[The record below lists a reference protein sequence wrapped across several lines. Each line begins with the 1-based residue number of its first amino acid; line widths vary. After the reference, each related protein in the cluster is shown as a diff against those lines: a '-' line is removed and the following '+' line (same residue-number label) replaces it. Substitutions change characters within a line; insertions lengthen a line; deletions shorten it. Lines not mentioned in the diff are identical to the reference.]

1 MSSQPQRRRLEVE
14 KIGDITVASL
24 KERKILAEE
33 QIQVIGEQLLSLAN
47 ESGRMQLLLNFHN
60 VEYMS
65 SAVLGMLVT
74 LNKKIKAAG
83 GKLVLCNI
91 DPQIREVFE
100 ITKLDKLFVI
110 RSEEQEALQAFWMT
124 PGRLGSV
131 IAMRMPLHRA
141 V

>member
-1 MSSQPQRRRLEVE
+1 MSSQTQRRRLEVE
-14 KIGDITVASL
+14 KMADVTIVCSTD
-24 KERKILAEE
+24 RKILIE
-33 QIQVIGEQLLSLAN
+33 QHIQLIAEQLLDLVK
-47 ESGRMQLLLNFHN
+47 ESGEKKLLLNFRN

-74 LNKKIKAAG
+74 LNKKIQAAG

-110 RSEEQEALQAFWMT
+110 RGKEQEALQAF
-124 PGRLGSV
+124 
-131 IAMRMPLHRA
+131 
-141 V
+141 